1 MPEANSNSSIDFT
14 QISLLIPA
22 FNEAMGIP
30 LLLDKLNEHM
40 HGAEVIVVDDG
51 SSDKTAEIASAY
63 KGIRVVRHTVNQGY
77 GAALRTGMQA
87 ASSNF
92 VVWADADGQH
102 RMEDIVTVAR
112 ALIEQDLD
120 YCVGVRGKDSFQESN
135 RKLGKYVLRQVVRM
149 AVDRPVAD
157 FNSGLRGFRATV
169 IRKYL
174 HLLPKGFGASTTTS
188 LIMLERNYRGAEVPI
203 QVEKRVGKSSVRQ
216 FRDGMRTLT
225 LILRISL
232 LFKPLHFFGGI
243 GLSLILL
250 GLVYG
255 LLKAYVDGLGFP
267 VLGAIVFLTGLQTL
281 FMGLIMD
288 QLSALRRERFE

>member
-1 MPEANSNSSIDFT
+1 MPKANSNSALDLT
-14 QISLLIPA
+14 QVSLVIPA
-22 FNEAMGIP
+22 FNEALGIP
-30 LLLDKLNEHM
+30 LLLDKLSEQM

-51 SSDKTAEIASAY
+51 SSDNTAEIVSAY
-63 KGIRVVRHTVNQGY
+63 EGIRVIRHPVNQGY

-87 ASSNF
+87 ASREF
-92 VVWADADGQH
+92 VVWADSDGQH
-102 RMEDIVTVAR
+102 RMEDILTVAQ

-120 YCVGVRGKDSFQESN
+120 YCVGVRGQDSFQESS
-135 RKLGKYVLRQVVRM
+135 RKLGKWVLRQVVRM
-149 AVDRPVAD
+149 AVGQPVAD
-157 FNSGLRGFRATV
+157 FNSGLRGFRGSI

-203 QVEKRVGKSSVRQ
+203 KVQERVGKSSVRQ
-216 FRDGMRTLT
+216 FRDGLRTIT
-225 LILRISL
+225 LILRIFL
-232 LFKPLHFFGGI
+232 LFKPLNFFGGI
-243 GLSLILL
+243 GLALILL

-255 LLKAYVDGLGFP
+255 LLKAYVEGLGFP

-288 QLSALRRERFE
+288 QISAMRRERFE